1 VAVSC
6 AFIRSEQGFQEL
18 PALREPEVLM
28 GLSLAFPEI
37 ILIKYHRVHRILGRE
52 RGVATS
58 SADEDTLFS
67 DLLA

>member
-1 VAVSC
+1 
-6 AFIRSEQGFQEL
+6 
-18 PALREPEVLM
+18 M